1 MKKCIAILLVSLMM
15 LSSIGAAGAFAS
27 ESTGAQ
33 QEQHAFESLLDQAF
47 CCLKE
52 KLGNLSKDFDWSWL
66 DFSNLIP
73 DKEDAKPLPDEELP
87 EKASDDVVTSLPLLE
102 EEQQQPEDVVLP
114 EEPKEE
120 AKPSPEEEGKQEESV
135 MEEDHILAYEQ
146 EVVRLVNEERVAR
159 GLPALTYSAE
169 LSNGAR
175 EKSADMQK
183 LGYFSHTS
191 PTYGSPFDQMKARGI
206 SYRYAGEN
214 IAMGYATPEAVVDA
228 WMHSEG
234 HKANILSENFKEIGV
249 GYIENGHYCTQ
260 WFKG

>member
-33 QEQHAFESLLDQAF
+33 QGQQNFESLLDQVF
-47 CCLKE
+47 DCLKE
-52 KLGNLSKDFDWSWL
+52 KLQNLSKNLDRSWL

-73 DKEDAKPLPDEELP
+73 DKEESAPSPDEEFP
-87 EKASDDVVTSLPLLE
+87 EKASDDVTSLPLCE
-102 EEQQQPEDVVLP
+102 EEHQQSEDVIEP
-114 EEPKEE
+114 EKPKEE
-120 AKPSPEEEGKQEESV
+120 AKPSPKEEGKQEES
-135 MEEDHILAYEQ
+135 EQEDAILAYEQ
-146 EVVRLVNEERVAR
+146 EVVRLVNEERAAR
-159 GLPALTYSAE
+159 GLPALTCSAE
-169 LSNGAR
+169 LSDGAR

-183 LGYFSHTS
+183 MGYFSHTS

-206 SYRYAGEN
+206 NYRYAGEN
-214 IAMGYATPEAVVDA
+214 IAMGYATPEAVVNA

-249 GYIENGHYCTQ
+249 GYMETGHYCTQ